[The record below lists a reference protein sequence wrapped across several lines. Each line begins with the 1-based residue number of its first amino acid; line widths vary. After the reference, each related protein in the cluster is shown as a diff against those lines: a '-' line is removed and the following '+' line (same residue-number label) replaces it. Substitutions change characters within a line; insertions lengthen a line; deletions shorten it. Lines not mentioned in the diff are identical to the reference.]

1 MIQPLSE
8 SLQSPVYWPVWPDRM
23 SERSATS
30 SVKKQ
35 EKKIVENLTKRTH
48 FSCLEIERLL
58 RLYRLTVVSG
68 DVTIKLF

>member
-1 MIQPLSE
+1 
-8 SLQSPVYWPVWPDRM
+8 M

-48 FSCLEIERLL
+48 FSCHEIERLL